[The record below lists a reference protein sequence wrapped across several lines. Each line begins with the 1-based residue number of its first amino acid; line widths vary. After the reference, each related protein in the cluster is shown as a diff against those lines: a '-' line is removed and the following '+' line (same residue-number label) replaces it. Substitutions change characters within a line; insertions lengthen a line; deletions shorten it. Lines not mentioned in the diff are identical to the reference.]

1 MICHDSDI
9 LCTVFAQTRT
19 RVGQHSWVKCHLPKL
34 FSKLAEIFRGP
45 GGFFITVPTAQS
57 PLSEVGPE
65 NLKVNE
71 GLNPID
77 LIFYASPAVQLVF
90 LILLTLSIVS
100 WVIIVQRWLVLV
112 AAQKGVLSFEQR
124 FWSGMDLTQ
133 LYKEGTQMQKEDLQ
147 IVGME
152 NIFRAGFKE
161 FMRLRAQSSVEGEA
175 IMEGAQRAMRVAYS
189 REEEK
194 LERHLSFLATVG
206 SVSPYIGLFGTVIG
220 IMNSFL
226 GLATQAQATL
236 QVVAPGIAEA
246 LFATAIGLFAAIPAV
261 VAYNRYSSTLDFVT
275 SSYITF
281 SDEFSSILHRQ
292 IHSN

>member
-1 MICHDSDI
+1 
-9 LCTVFAQTRT
+9 
-19 RVGQHSWVKCHLPKL
+19 
-34 FSKLAEIFRGP
+34 
-45 GGFFITVPTAQS
+45 
-57 PLSEVGPE
+57 
-65 NLKVNE
+65 VNE

-77 LIFYASPAVQLVF
+77 LIFDASPAVQLVF

-100 WVIIVQRWLVLV
+100 WVIIVQRWLVLS

-124 FWSGMDLTQ
+124 FWSGMDLSQ
-133 LYKEGTQMQKEDLQ
+133 LYKEGTQRQQEDLQ

-161 FMRLRAQSSVEGEA
+161 FMRLRQQSSVDGEA
-175 IMEGAQRAMRVAYS
+175 IMEGVQRAMRVAYS

-261 VAYNRYSSTLDFVT
+261 VAYNRYSSALDNVT